1 MWEII
6 LMAAVIA
13 GALAAVFFTGVC
25 VGIAG
30 VLDIIEKER
39 QLNDDYDNGI
49 L

>member
-6 LMAAVIA
+6 LTAGLIL
-13 GALAAVFFTGVC
+13 GALAAAFFTGVC

-30 VLDIIEKER
+30 CLDIIEKEQ
-39 QLNDDYDNGI
+39 QLNDDYDNGR